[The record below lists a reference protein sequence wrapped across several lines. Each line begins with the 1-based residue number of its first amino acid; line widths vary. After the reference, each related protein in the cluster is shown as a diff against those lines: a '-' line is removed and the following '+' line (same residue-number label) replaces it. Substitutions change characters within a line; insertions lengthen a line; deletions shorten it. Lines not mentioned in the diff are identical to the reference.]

1 MRIYKKHG
9 PARTLAAAAVV
20 ALLATACGGD
30 TGGDADATDAAAED
44 GTEAAMD
51 DMASEDEP
59 MDDMGSE
66 DHTEDSM
73 GSEDMD
79 MDMSGSYGEPADASE
94 ADRTIEV
101 NVDNDLAFEPADFE
115 VGVGEV
121 VTFRVSNTGDVEHE
135 FVLGDQAAQDEMA
148 EMMESGDDH
157 GHSGEMSNAVTVHP
171 GETGELTWRFT
182 SEGTVLI
189 GCHVPGHWEA
199 GMQGTVTVG

>member
-1 MRIYKKHG
+1 MRIWKKHG

-30 TGGDADATDAAAED
+30 SGGDADATDAAAEG

-51 DMASEDEP
+51 DM
-59 MDDMGSE
+59 GSE
-66 DHTEDSM
+66 EHTEDSM
-73 GSEDMD
+73 GSEDMG

-94 ADRTIEV
+94 ADRTIEI

-115 VGVGEV
+115 VAVGEV
-121 VTFRVSNTGDVEHE
+121 VTFRLSNTGDVEHE

-157 GHSGEMSNAVTVHP
+157 GGSGEMSNAVSVHP
-171 GETGELTWRFT
+171 GETEELTWRFT